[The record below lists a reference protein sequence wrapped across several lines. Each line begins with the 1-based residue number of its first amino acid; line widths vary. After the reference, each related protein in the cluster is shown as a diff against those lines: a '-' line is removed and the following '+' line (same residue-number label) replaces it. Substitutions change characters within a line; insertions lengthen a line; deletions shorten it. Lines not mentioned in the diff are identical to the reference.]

1 MNRDTL
7 VRMANQIGTFFQSQ
21 PDRNEA
27 LEGLASHIARSWEP
41 RMRRE
46 FEALLK
52 EGGDQAHAVLPIVR
66 EALRKHGVI
75 AA

>member
-21 PDRNEA
+21 PDHNEA

-46 FEALLK
+46 FDALLK
-52 EGGDQAHAVLPIVR
+52 EGGPQAQAVLPIVR
-66 EALRKHGVI
+66 EALDKHRTLL
-75 AA
+75 A

>member
-41 RMRRE
+41 RMCRE
-46 FEALLK
+46 FEALIK
-52 EGGDQAHAVLPIVR
+52 EGGTQAQAVLPIVR
-66 EALRKHGVI
+66 EALTKHGVI